1 MTTGLRERLEWDPIQ
16 GTLRDRDIPYV
27 MIRPDSLM
35 GIFRFL
41 EKEAQPAA
49 LAAFIESVS
58 FHGAQSAESYQ
69 ALGANA
75 PGTLLKTFEETAS
88 QLGWGKWEFSRQ
100 GVNMLKLGV
109 WNSPFAAGFGESE
122 VPVCAAITGIINA
135 VGSLVL
141 DGPVEAREI
150 ECVSVGAT
158 HCSFEVSG
166 TTP

>member
-58 FHGAQSAESYQ
+58 FHGAQSAESY
-69 ALGANA
+69 
-75 PGTLLKTFEETAS
+75 
-88 QLGWGKWEFSRQ
+88 
-100 GVNMLKLGV
+100 
-109 WNSPFAAGFGESE
+109 
-122 VPVCAAITGIINA
+122 
-135 VGSLVL
+135 
-141 DGPVEAREI
+141 
-150 ECVSVGAT
+150 
-158 HCSFEVSG
+158 
-166 TTP
+166 